1 MISVVLVHNI
11 EIQSS
16 LRFMDYNIS
25 FNRFASSPNPPVRG
39 GRRDNSRNPKE
50 LVNGN
55 RNKLIKLHNYQ
66 SQKKHNKYSSIT
78 EKTRSLRLTATN
90 RNRAHQLGL
99 HGLTSKA
106 HYVLESSQATN
117 YLLSYMHRGKR
128 NY

>member
-1 MISVVLVHNI
+1 
-11 EIQSS
+11 
-16 LRFMDYNIS
+16 MDYNMS

-78 EKTRSLRLTATN
+78 EKNKVFKANSHKQKQNPSTRATWVN
-90 RNRAHQLGL
+90 
-99 HGLTSKA
+99 
-106 HYVLESSQATN
+106 
-117 YLLSYMHRGKR
+117 
-128 NY
+128 